1 MESHFWFHQSLPLAL
16 VGCNNAIIGIPRQRS
31 SKLWPIKCFH
41 QWGWEWPLF
50 CGGTLPDL
58 ANQILQLWLQKKGK
72 LLPSFPSNDASL
84 KPFRILIGH
93 FQFYRYIHD
102 SRLLDSDGRVH
113 VVTQM
118 VSSVDDGDG
127 GTALSL
133 LSINNA
139 ELSDRGNYTCKPAS
153 GGQASISLHVLEG
166 NKIIHWSKKIIFTL
180 NICKWIYMF
189 LMLNE
194 QPWIYL

>member
-1 MESHFWFHQSLPLAL
+1 MIYLIFESYFWFHQSLPLAL

-84 KPFRILIGH
+84 KPFRILIGQQNI
-93 FQFYRYIHD
+93 FNF
-102 SRLLDSDGRVH
+102 
-113 VVTQM
+113 T
-118 VSSVDDGDG
+118 
-127 GTALSL
+127 GTSMTPGFLTPMEEFMLSL
-133 LSINNA
+133 KCWGRLMMVMG
-139 ELSDRGNYTCKPAS
+139 ELPWVFFPLIMRSLVTEEITPAS
-153 GGQASISLHVLEG
+153 RPVAARHQ
-166 NKIIHWSKKIIFTL
+166 
-180 NICKWIYMF
+180 
-189 LMLNE
+189 
-194 QPWIYL
+194 

>member
-1 MESHFWFHQSLPLAL
+1 MQSLGAS
-16 VGCNNAIIGIPRQRS
+16 RQRS

-84 KPFRILIGH
+84 KPFKILIGQQSKATYII
-93 FQFYRYIHD
+93 FRYIHD

-118 VSSVDDGDG
+118 LSSVDESDG

-133 LSINNA
+133 LSINNVK
-139 ELSDRGNYTCKPAS
+139 LRDRGNYTCKPAS

-166 NKIIHWSKKIIFTL
+166 NTFIKKQILFS
-180 NICKWIYMF
+180 Y
-189 LMLNE
+189 
-194 QPWIYL
+194 